1 MHSATSYSRPYSYTV
16 VCVIFRENEKQ
27 GDHVLFSRI
36 STVSVNGDNSID
48 INIHNERNEDI
59 RINMSR
65 LVELVNDQEENFGS
79 FDEEVFVDEGEESQ
93 YNLSGFST
101 KLESSTGLS
110 LKKIDTDST
119 AIDGDLDGENEEES
133 HHHP

>member
-1 MHSATSYSRPYSYTV
+1 M
-16 VCVIFRENEKQ
+16 
-27 GDHVLFSRI
+27 
-36 STVSVNGDNSID
+36 VSVNGDNSID

-101 KLESSTGLS
+101 RLESSTGLS